1 MKRLDP
7 GIAKTV
13 GARIRELRLDAEM
26 SREELALRIDSYG
39 PIVSRIETGK
49 HLVDLRTVASIAA
62 ALELD
67 VATVLV
73 CLDGEW
79 IAADCRRTAVRAG
92 ITQATPSPAARRS
105 TLDLGPPSTR
115 CCTTEAV

>member
-7 GIAKTV
+7 GIAQKV
-13 GARIRELRLDAEM
+13 GARIRELRIDAEM

-39 PIVSRIETGK
+39 PIVSCIENGK
-49 HLVDLRTVASIAA
+49 RLVGLRTVASIAD

-73 CLDGEW
+73 CLDDEW
-79 IAADCRRTAVRAG
+79 CA
-92 ITQATPSPAARRS
+92 AAR
-105 TLDLGPPSTR
+105 
-115 CCTTEAV
+115 EAV

>member
-1 MKRLDP
+1 MMLPVP

-26 SREELALRIDSYG
+26 SQRELARRLGSHRPVIG
-39 PIVSRIETGK
+39 RIENGK
-49 HLVDLRTVASIAA
+49 HLVDLRMVARIAA

-73 CLDGEW
+73 CLDDAW
-79 IAADCRRTAVRAG
+79 CAAAK
-92 ITQATPSPAARRS
+92 
-105 TLDLGPPSTR
+105 
-115 CCTTEAV
+115 EAV